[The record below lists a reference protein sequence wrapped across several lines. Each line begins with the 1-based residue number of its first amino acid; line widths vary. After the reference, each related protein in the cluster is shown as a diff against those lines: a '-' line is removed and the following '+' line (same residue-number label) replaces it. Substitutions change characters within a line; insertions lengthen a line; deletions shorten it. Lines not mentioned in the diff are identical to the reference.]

1 MGKGSAMWI
10 VTVLFLKGK
19 SVKVKLFT
27 VGNCLDKLKL
37 DLFLKEKKEEKVKRE
52 ETYQMLKVLNYDK
65 L

>member
-1 MGKGSAMWI
+1 MGKGSAIRI

-37 DLFLKEKKEEKVKRE
+37 YLFLKEKKGRKSEERRNIPNVKGAE
-52 ETYQMLKVLNYDK
+52 L
-65 L
+65 